1 MAKTKISEF
10 STNPANNTD
19 INGINIAE
27 GCAPSGINN
36 AIRQL
41 MSDLKE
47 FQTGAAGDDLT
58 VGGNLVVTGTTTLTG
73 VPTAPTAVQG
83 TSSTQIATT
92 AFVQQNSAPTG
103 GLMMWPTATAPSG
116 WLMCNGQAVSR
127 ATFSAL
133 FALIGTTFGAGDG
146 STTFNLPD
154 YRDRMPIGANT
165 ITAIAGTGGSKDAVV
180 VSHTHTA
187 TSSVSDPGHSH
198 GLAGTFNLEGVGG
211 GYNLA
216 EPSGTSRSTNTAT
229 TGISVSTTVN
239 STGVSGTNA
248 NLPPYLGINFIIK
261 A

>member
-36 AIRQL
+36 AIRSL

-58 VGGNLVVTGTTTLTG
+58 VGGNLMVTGSATLSAD
-73 VPTAPTAVQG
+73 PI
-83 TSSTQIATT
+83 SSLQAATKRY
-92 AFVQQNSAPTG
+92 VDNSTPSGAIT
-103 GLMMWPTATAPSG
+103 MWPTAAPPSG
-116 WLMCNGQAVSR
+116 WLLCNGGAVSR
-127 ATFSAL
+127 TTFAAL
-133 FALIGTTFGAGDG
+133 FAVVGTTFGAGDG
-146 STTFNLPD
+146 TTTFNLPD
-154 YRDRMPIGANT
+154 YRDRMPIGSNT
-165 ITAIAGTGGSKDAVV
+165 IAAVGVAGGSKDAIV

-187 TSSVSDPGHSH
+187 TSSVTDPGHSH
-198 GLAGTFNLEGVGG
+198 SINMGANFNAAYSFIQPTVN
-211 GYNLA
+211 NLGFTL
-216 EPSGTSRSTNTAT
+216 PTNNAT
-229 TGISVSTTVN
+229 TGISVNTTVN
-239 STGVSGTNA
+239 STGSSGTNA